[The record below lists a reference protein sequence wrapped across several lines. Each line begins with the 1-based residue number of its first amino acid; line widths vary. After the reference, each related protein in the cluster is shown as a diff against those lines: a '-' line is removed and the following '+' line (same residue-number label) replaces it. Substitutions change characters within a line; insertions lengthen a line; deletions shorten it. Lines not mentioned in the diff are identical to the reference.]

1 MVNQSPLKTEKNPYA
16 AGMDQTTKN
25 FITVCCLSFFV
36 HGLLFVGIFLLH
48 GVNFSKPLPRVVQVD
63 LVSFVPG
70 PAGGQ
75 GEKKPKDSS
84 PEPKEEAPMP
94 AAEVVVESEPAKPP
108 ADPVPKEIA
117 EPVKPTPEP
126 VAELKPDI
134 SLKTKPK
141 NLKEM
146 VAEQEKKEKEI
157 VPEKPA
163 PKPKPKEDPEEALK
177 KAREK
182 KAKEVE
188 TQNQKQIADALARMQ
203 ASIKARGSQRSDKI
217 DTNQGQTA
225 GPGGT
230 GAGTGMGRQGYE
242 PIDVYKMLLQS
253 AIEQNWV
260 FNDMLARIDQG
271 LEVRVM
277 IKILKNGE
285 IRDIDYETRSGNHY
299 LDESAKKAINR
310 ANPLPELPKG
320 MNSYEVVVIFT
331 PRGLK

>member
-1 MVNQSPLKTEKNPYA
+1 
-16 AGMDQTTKN
+16 
-25 FITVCCLSFFV
+25 
-36 HGLLFVGIFLLH
+36 
-48 GVNFSKPLPRVVQVD
+48 
-63 LVSFVPG
+63 
-70 PAGGQ
+70 
-75 GEKKPKDSS
+75 
-84 PEPKEEAPMP
+84 
-94 AAEVVVESEPAKPP
+94 
-108 ADPVPKEIA
+108 
-117 EPVKPTPEP
+117 
-126 VAELKPDI
+126 AELKPDI

-146 VAEQEKKEKEI
+146 VAEQEKKERE
-157 VPEKPA
+157 VAPEKPTPT

-188 TQNQKQIADALARMQ
+188 NQNQKQISDALARMQ
-203 ASIKARGSQRSDKI
+203 ASIKAKGSQRSDTV
-217 DTNQGQTA
+217 DTNQGETT
-225 GPGGT
+225 GPG
-230 GAGTGMGRQGYE
+230 GAGTGTGMGKQGYE

-299 LDESAKKAINR
+299 LDESAKKAITR